1 MDLVSNKSHHQFF
14 KKLVSLW
21 FLPILILF
29 AGCAEN
35 QKDQPNVILVMAD
48 DMGCAQTG
56 YYGHP
61 FSDINISIDE
71 KFLSIKKFETGQ
83 SNPTYL
89 FSSANKSFVLRSKP
103 FGHLLLGAHRIDR
116 EYRVMSALH

>member
-48 DMGCAQTG
+48 DMGWAQTG
-56 YYGHP
+56 
-61 FSDINISIDE
+61 
-71 KFLSIKKFETGQ
+71 
-83 SNPTYL
+83 
-89 FSSANKSFVLRSKP
+89 
-103 FGHLLLGAHRIDR
+103 
-116 EYRVMSALH
+116 

>member
-29 AGCAEN
+29 AGCAEK

-48 DMGCAQTG
+48 DMGWITATVQMAMPQCALNLV
-56 YYGHP
+56 
-61 FSDINISIDE
+61 SRN
-71 KFLSIKKFETGQ
+71 
-83 SNPTYL
+83 
-89 FSSANKSFVLRSKP
+89 A
-103 FGHLLLGAHRIDR
+103 
-116 EYRVMSALH
+116 

>member
-21 FLPILILF
+21 FLPILIFF

-48 DMGCAQTG
+48 DMAGFRLVANAQDG
-56 YYGHP
+56 
-61 FSDINISIDE
+61 IDW
-71 KFLSIKKFETGQ
+71 
-83 SNPTYL
+83 PY
-89 FSSANKSFVLRSKP
+89 P
-103 FGHLLLGAHRIDR
+103 
-116 EYRVMSALH
+116 